1 MRISDWSSD
10 VCSSDLDKQLA
21 FVGQATTA
29 AEARYRDTRAL
40 LKRLGLA
47 PTRFVRQSR
56 VAMGGPYEPVG
67 NQDSDPAFRQLFASW
82 TKVNTLEQAMLS
94 VPALKPVRSFAMTSN
109 FGVRQEIGREHGCTT
124 VT

>member
-56 VAMGGPYEPVG
+56 VAMGGPYEPVR
-67 NQDSDPAFRQLFASW
+67 NQDSDPEFRQLFARSEESRVGKESVSTCRVGW
-82 TKVNTLEQAMLS
+82 MLHHEQKNNPDTLIQYS
-94 VPALKPVRSFAMTSN
+94 KN
-109 FGVRQEIGREHGCTT
+109 H
-124 VT
+124 